1 MEKIQ
6 NIEQKLTVS
15 TTVTTVASF
24 SVKINKINLFKSAT
38 LCVKLFNEKNEFVGL
53 KHLELNGDNYTNWG
67 SDDNYINNFVA
78 TQLEFTLQNS
88 PSATTD
94 VPTTDVPTTDVP
106 TTDVPTTDV
115 PTTDV
120 PTTDVPTTD
129 VPTTDVPTTDVP
141 TTDVPTTDVQTFE

>member
-6 NIEQKLTVS
+6 QIEHKMTVS
-15 TTVTTVASF
+15 TKVTTVASY
-24 SVKINKINLFKSAT
+24 SVKIHKINLFESAT
-38 LCVKLFNEKNEFVGL
+38 LCIKLFDEKNEL
-53 KHLELNGDNYTNWG
+53 IEIKYLDLSGDNYTNWG

-88 PSATTD
+88 PS
-94 VPTTDVPTTDVP
+94 V
-106 TTDVPTTDV
+106 
-115 PTTDV
+115 
-120 PTTDVPTTD
+120 TTDVPTTD

>member
-6 NIEQKLTVS
+6 HIEHKMTVS

-24 SVKINKINLFKSAT
+24 SVRIIKINLFESAT
-38 LCVKLFNEKNEFVGL
+38 LCVKLFNGKNEFVGL

-88 PSATTD
+88 PSVTTE
-94 VPTTDVPTTDVP
+94 P
-106 TTDVPTTDV
+106 
-115 PTTDV
+115 
-120 PTTDVPTTD
+120 
-129 VPTTDVPTTDVP
+129 
-141 TTDVPTTDVQTFE
+141 PTTDVQTTDVPITDVPITDVQTFE